1 MNNKKVK
8 NTLGLTALSMI
19 MFVVTLDT
27 TITNIALPTTTSY
40 FKANLTD
47 SNWISTIYVLVLSVF
62 IIPASKLA
70 DQFGR
75 KRIMLIG
82 LALFGLGSALCGLS
96 QSLSF
101 LILMRIVQG
110 LGGAIATPVMI
121 PLSVDLFGRKKA
133 NQAVGIIGAVSAIA
147 AAAGPP
153 IGGLLIRFTTW
164 HAIFFVNIPVVI
176 ITFVLTQV
184 CFSES
189 YDNTISKKVD
199 ILGMIL
205 LSVSLF
211 QVTFV
216 LLKGY
221 DYGWS
226 SPIILVMLTGM
237 LLSLVLFLLFEQ
249 KLDEPLIE
257 FGLFHESTF
266 MASSIMY
273 FICGFSIICS
283 SVIFNFYL
291 ENIRNFTALHAAYII
306 MFTSL
311 MVMIAMPLG
320 SWFAQRYDYRPV
332 IFIGVLLMSFS
343 LFMLVQLKINTSI
356 FGMIIDMIVLG
367 FGFGLTS
374 LSIVSAVQ
382 FIPQVKAGIASGMVN
397 AARQLGTCLGIALLV
412 GMMSHNIDMAK
423 TQIVNQSTTDIERLQ
438 ILPSVKPIIIRDLKN
453 SLHQNNNV
461 NQSNLKRLLSKTLE
475 QNKSLTPSELINQKL
490 QIEKMVAELHKNKGT
505 KIVTAFTKTFEVA
518 GIIILLSSTFGLF
531 TDRKRSS
538 VDIDAEYDKHLS
550 KKQINK

>member
-1 MNNKKVK
+1 MNNIKVK
-8 NTLGLTALSMI
+8 NALGLTALSMI

-27 TITNIALPTTTSY
+27 TITNIALPTITSY

-47 SNWISTIYVLVLSVF
+47 SNWISTVYVLVLSVF

-110 LGGAIATPVMI
+110 LGGAIATPVLI
-121 PLSVDLFGRKKA
+121 PLSVDLFGRTRA

-153 IGGLLIRFTTW
+153 IGGLLIRFMTW
-164 HAIFFVNIPVVI
+164 HTIFFVNIPVVI

-199 ILGMIL
+199 ILGMLL
-205 LSVSLF
+205 LSLSLF
-211 QVTFV
+211 QITFV

-226 SPIILVMLTGM
+226 SPMILVMLTG
-237 LLSLVLFLLFEQ
+237 LLFSLILFLLFERR
-249 KLDEPLIE
+249 LDEPLIE
-257 FGLFHESTF
+257 FVLFRERTF

-273 FICGFSIICS
+273 FMCGFSIICS

-291 ENIRNFTALHAAYII
+291 ENIRHFTALHAAYII

-320 SWFAQRYDYRPV
+320 SWLAQRYDYRPV
-332 IFIGVLLMSFS
+332 IFIGVLLMSFGV
-343 LFMLVQLKINTSI
+343 FMLVQLKINTSI
-356 FGMIIDMIVLG
+356 IGMISDMVVLG

-382 FIPQVKAGIASGMVN
+382 FVPQVKAGIASGMVN
-397 AARQLGTCLGIALLV
+397 ASRQLGTCLGIALLV
-412 GMMSHNIDMAK
+412 GTMSHNLDMAK
-423 TQIVNQSTTDIERLQ
+423 TQIENQTTTNIEQLHVQ
-438 ILPSVKPIIIRDLKN
+438 PAIKIMILHNLKN
-453 SLHQNNNV
+453 SLYQDNMKHS
-461 NQSNLKRLLSKTLE
+461 NQSIINRQLHITLK
-475 QNKSLTPSELINQKL
+475 QNSRSQHAWLISQKSQMGQLMTKL
-490 QIEKMVAELHKNKGT
+490 RKNMNT
-505 KIVTAFTKTFEVA
+505 KIVAAFTKTFKVA
-518 GIIILLSSTFGLF
+518 GVIILISSVFGLF
-531 TDRKRSS
+531 TDQKRSS
-538 VDIDAEYDKHLS
+538 SSSDEE
-550 KKQINK
+550 N